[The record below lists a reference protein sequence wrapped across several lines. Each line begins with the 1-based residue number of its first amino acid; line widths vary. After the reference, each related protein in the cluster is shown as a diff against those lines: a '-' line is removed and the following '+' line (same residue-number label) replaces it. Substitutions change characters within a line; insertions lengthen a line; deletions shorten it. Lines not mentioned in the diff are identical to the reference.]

1 VRAIA
6 RPRPDGPFWTADDGD
21 WILTAMDGQP
31 SFPVRAS
38 DTERDRVLRVLSDR
52 VAEGRMSNETFER
65 RVDQVLQARSK
76 AELADI
82 VHDLPTGNR
91 VVNRLTG
98 LISSVS
104 QATARIEAAW
114 RAPRLPRFMLPPRE
128 LGRIVVGRAPAC
140 QFILTDLTVSRFHAE
155 IYRADEGWMISDL
168 GSMNGTR
175 VNGYRLT
182 GPARVRP
189 GDEVG
194 FGNSAFIVTAP

>member
-1 VRAIA
+1 
-6 RPRPDGPFWTADDGD
+6 
-21 WILTAMDGQP
+21 MDGQP
-31 SFPVRAS
+31 SYPVRAS
-38 DTERDRVLRVLSDR
+38 DMERDRALQMLGDQ

-65 RVDQVLQARSK
+65 RVDQVLRARSQ

-82 VHDLPTGNR
+82 VHDLPPTGR

-98 LISSVS
+98 IISSVS

-114 RAPRLPRFMLPPRE
+114 RAPRLPRFMLPPAG
-128 LGRIVVGRAPAC
+128 LTRIVVGRAPGC

-155 IYRADEGWMISDL
+155 IYQDEESWMVSDL

-175 VNGYRLT
+175 VNGWRLT
-182 GPARVRP
+182 GPARVRA

-194 FGNSAFIVTAP
+194 FGNSSFIVAAP

>member
-1 VRAIA
+1 
-6 RPRPDGPFWTADDGD
+6 
-21 WILTAMDGQP
+21 MDGQP

-38 DTERDRVLRVLSDR
+38 DTERDRALRVLSER
-52 VAEGRMSNETFER
+52 VAEGRMSDETFER
-65 RVDQVLQARSK
+65 RVDQVLRARSR

-82 VHDLPTGNR
+82 VHDLPTSNR

-98 LISSVS
+98 LVSSVS

-114 RAPRLPRFMLPPRE
+114 RAPRLPRFMLPPPD

-155 IYRADEGWMISDL
+155 IQRADEGWIVSDL

-182 GPARVRP
+182 GPTRVRP
-189 GDEVG
+189 GDEIG
-194 FGNSAFIVTAP
+194 FGNSAFIATAP

>member
-1 VRAIA
+1 
-6 RPRPDGPFWTADDGD
+6 
-21 WILTAMDGQP
+21 MDGQP

-38 DTERDRVLRVLSDR
+38 DTDRDRVLRVLSDR

-65 RVDQVLQARSK
+65 RVDQVLHARSR

-82 VHDLPTGNR
+82 VHDLPPPGR
-91 VVNRLTG
+91 VVRRLTE
-98 LISSVS
+98 IVSSVS
-104 QATARIEAAW
+104 QATARVEAAW
-114 RAPRLPRFMLPPRE
+114 RAPRLPRFMLPPKE
-128 LGRIVVGRAPAC
+128 LSRILVGRAPGC

-155 IYRADEGWMISDL
+155 IYHAGDDWMISDL

-175 VNGYRLT
+175 VNGWRLT

-194 FGNSAFIVTAP
+194 FGNSTFIVTAPDGYTRRPAP

>member
-1 VRAIA
+1 
-6 RPRPDGPFWTADDGD
+6 
-21 WILTAMDGQP
+21 MDGQP

-52 VAEGRMSNETFER
+52 VAEGRMSHETFER
-65 RVDQVLQARSK
+65 RVDQVLQARSQS
-76 AELADI
+76 ELAEI
-82 VHDLPTGNR
+82 VHDLPPTNR

-98 LISSVS
+98 LISQVS
-104 QATARIEAAW
+104 QVTARIEAAW
-114 RAPRLPRFMLPPRE
+114 RGPRLPRFMLPPRE
-128 LGRIVVGRAPAC
+128 LGRIVVGRAPGC
-140 QFILTDLTVSRFHAE
+140 QFVLTDLTVSRFHAE

-175 VNGYRLT
+175 VNGWRLT

-194 FGNSAFIVTAP
+194 FGNSIFIVTAP

>member
-1 VRAIA
+1 
-6 RPRPDGPFWTADDGD
+6 
-21 WILTAMDGQP
+21 MDGQP

-38 DTERDRVLRVLSDR
+38 DMERDRVLRVLSDR

-65 RVDQVLQARSK
+65 RVDQVLQARSQ

-82 VHDLPTGNR
+82 VHDLPSGNR
-91 VVNRLTG
+91 VLNRLTG
-98 LISSVS
+98 IVSSVS
-104 QATARIEAAW
+104 QVTARIEAAW
-114 RAPRLPRFMLPPRE
+114 RAPRLPRFVLPPSD
-128 LGRIVVGRAPAC
+128 LKRIVVGRAPGC

-175 VNGYRLT
+175 VNGWRLT

-194 FGNSAFIVTAP
+194 FGNSSFIVTAP